1 MRILL
6 AWFIAATATLLS
18 PVAGAFFHTFTVEQ
32 VYSNA
37 DGTVQF
43 VTMTTSFVGENFS
56 SGVSF
61 RATDAT
67 GTTKTF
73 IFPNDLAGS
82 TAGKRILIATQ
93 SFAALG
99 LVAPDFVIPDRFV
112 PTAGGTV
119 GTPYSTLSY
128 SAGQLPTDGVNALYG
143 NGNVAPNL
151 ATNFAGKSASVQA
164 PPPTQ
169 SFQGIWW
176 AAPAES
182 ESGWGLNIAHQGDT
196 IFASWFTYDPKGRG
210 WWAVMTAQKVGA
222 NTYRGQLL
230 ETHGPSFDA
239 VPFVPGDVIA
249 NPIGTGTLT
258 FTDAGNGTFSYTVDK
273 GGTVTQA
280 KAITRQQFGPLPTCT
295 FGAQA
300 NLALATN
307 YQDIWWKSPAASE
320 SGWGINL
327 NHQGDTIFAT
337 WFTYDHDGTPLW
349 LVVTAGKSAAGVY
362 TGDLYQT
369 TGPPFDSV
377 PFSPASVVATKV
389 GTATFT
395 FTDGN
400 NATFAYT
407 VKLSS
412 SPQVSQVKAITREVF
427 TAPGTTCQ

>member
-1 MRILL
+1 
-6 AWFIAATATLLS
+6 
-18 PVAGAFFHTFTVEQ
+18 
-32 VYSNA
+32 
-37 DGTVQF
+37 
-43 VTMTTSFVGENFS
+43 
-56 SGVSF
+56 
-61 RATDAT
+61 
-67 GTTKTF
+67 
-73 IFPNDLAGS
+73 
-82 TAGKRILIATQ
+82 
-93 SFAALG
+93 
-99 LVAPDFVIPDRFV
+99 
-112 PTAGGTV
+112 
-119 GTPYSTLSY
+119 
-128 SAGQLPTDGVNALYG
+128 
-143 NGNVAPNL
+143 
-151 ATNFAGKSASVQA
+151 
-164 PPPTQ
+164 
-169 SFQGIWW
+169 
-176 AAPAES
+176 
-182 ESGWGLNIAHQGDT
+182 
-196 IFASWFTYDPKGRG
+196 
-210 WWAVMTAQKVGA
+210 MTAQKVGA

-280 KAITRQQFGPLPTCT
+280 KAITRQQFGPLPACT

-349 LVVTAGKSAAGVY
+349 LVVTADKAAAGAY

-369 TGPPFDSV
+369 TGPPFNSV

-412 SPQVSQVKAITREVF
+412 SPQVSQAKAITREVF
-427 TAPGTTCQ
+427 TAPGTVCQ